1 MERGCT
7 AALACTFRSSS
18 SPSPVSHCPP
28 LLRPRGRPPAAAGAP
43 HFLPPTGRRFS
54 YCSQNKF
61 LDTSKGL
68 KRYSLKTFSPFGRPG
83 VSLNDADLVK
93 DKMLIDCGEEQD
105 CVLDGIVALGKFD
118 ALHIGHRELAMH
130 ASKSGNPFL
139 LSFVGMA
146 EVLGWEYS

>member
-54 YCSQNKF
+54 QNKF

-105 CVLDGIVALGKFD
+105 CVLGKFF
-118 ALHIGHRELAMH
+118 M
-130 ASKSGNPFL
+130 PFL
-139 LSFVGMA
+139 PP
-146 EVLGWEYS
+146 VLTNSKIMLLICV